1 MMIVVEI
8 AATEHG
14 VIVVAVVDTVRVDVT
29 VAISGNAAA
38 ERLQGRRQRWRA
50 GGGCCRA
57 PEAPAR
63 RTGGGYAA
71 GRYRHAGVE

>member
-1 MMIVVEI
+1 MVIAVEI
-8 AATEHG
+8 AEHG
-14 VIVVAVVDTVRVDVT
+14 VVAAVVANAVGVDVAVV
-29 VAISGNAAA
+29 ISGDAAA
-38 ERLQGRRQRWRA
+38 EGLQGRRQRWRA